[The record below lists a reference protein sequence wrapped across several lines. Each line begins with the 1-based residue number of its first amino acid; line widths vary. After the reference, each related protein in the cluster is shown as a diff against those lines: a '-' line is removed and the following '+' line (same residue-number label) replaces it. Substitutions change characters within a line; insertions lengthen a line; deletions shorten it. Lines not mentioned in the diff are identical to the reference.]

1 MKYLWFMLL
10 TFTPL
15 NFAAS
20 FDCTN
25 AKTPDEKVICS
36 NLKLND
42 LDVEMSVKY
51 HFLRGLFAMGVSG
64 EMYDSQTAWLKQR
77 QKCKGNTAC
86 LLQSYHQRINQL
98 DKLYD
103 LIEKPL

>member
-10 TFTPL
+10 IFSPL

-20 FDCTN
+20 FDCTK
-25 AKTPDEKVICS
+25 AKTPDEKAICS

-64 EMYDSQTAWLKQR
+64 EIYDSQTAWLKQR
-77 QKCKGNTAC
+77 QKCKGDTAC
-86 LLQSYHQRINQL
+86 LLQSYRTRINQL

-103 LIEKPL
+103 LIEKPI

>member
-1 MKYLWFMLL
+1 MKYLWFILL
-10 TFTPL
+10 IFSPL
-15 NFAAS
+15 SFAAS
-20 FDCTN
+20 FDCAK
-25 AKTPDEKVICS
+25 AKTPDEKAICS
-36 NLKLND
+36 SLKLND

-77 QKCKGNTAC
+77 QKCKGDTAC
-86 LLQSYHQRINQL
+86 LLQSYHIRINQL

-103 LIEKPL
+103 LIEKPI